1 MAFSHR
7 NLTAT
12 KTPQRSVSGP
22 RRDPAGGREGV
33 MRKITYNMAMAAGW
47 DEGDRSAKKA
57 GRKKWNRSDWN
68 AAAKKANELL
78 DLMARQTAN

>member
-1 MAFSHR
+1 
-7 NLTAT
+7 
-12 KTPQRSVSGP
+12 
-22 RRDPAGGREGV
+22 